1 MGFPIVNFASLPGE
15 HEKCQ
20 VDSDIA
26 GLGVIAAFVVAA
38 VMTTGLAV
46 CAAILDILH
55 GTSDAVLPAKTV
67 NKIHKRWGMG
77 LEVKGRYSLTRK
89 MIDRVMLSLADQ
101 QLLTGF
107 AIMISFWLRYNDY
120 NDHHRNHVDLV
131 MYLSC
136 LSSSSHLAS
145 VITLKRYFK
154 EHSMTARL
162 RMVLIFLYAL
172 FLTSSII
179 ITMPFPP
186 FYQALVWL
194 MNHLFSCDDF
204 DCTST
209 LPYIIFYFLTVV
221 FVFYPFWV
229 AFCQVFEGAKRLSQH
244 GIRTA
249 GHWMSLS
256 PLRPRLH
263 LRQRLSKRS
272 PRLASAMESAG
283 RGITAAFWF
292 VLFGDLHL
300 AFVQQLFFVS
310 ISLAFV
316 FLQKFAEPPSP
327 DDDDGPRL
335 CGLNLP
341 STNVFGFGEILSLIM
356 LVQPAFSA
364 VSTYYG
370 ESVPYD
376 SAGWDVL
383 AVGETPKALSEH
395 LVANALA
402 ELQIEKLEA
411 ENAED
416 RAAQNV

>member
-1 MGFPIVNFASLPGE
+1 MGFPIVNFASLSAE
-15 HEKCQ
+15 QEKCQ

-46 CAAILDILH
+46 CAAILDILQ
-55 GTSDAVLPAKTV
+55 GDSDAVLPAKTV
-67 NKIHKRWGMG
+67 KRLHDRWGVG
-77 LEVKGRYSLTRK
+77 LSVKGRYSLTRK
-89 MIDRVMLSLADQ
+89 MIDRVTLSLADQ

-145 VITLKRYFK
+145 VITLKKYFK

-186 FYQALVWL
+186 FYQALVFFL
-194 MNHLFSCDDF
+194 NHVFRCDDF
-204 DCTST
+204 DCANT
-209 LPYIIFYFLTVV
+209 LPYIVFYFLTVA

-229 AFCQVFEGAKRLSQH
+229 AFCQVFEGARRLSQSA
-244 GIRTA
+244 ICTVA
-249 GHWMSLS
+249 SC
-256 PLRPRLH
+256 
-263 LRQRLSKRS
+263 
-272 PRLASAMESAG
+272 LASLCPRRLDLHTRIAKRWPASGRALSSVG
-283 RGITAAFWF
+283 RGLIAGSWF
-292 VLFGDLHL
+292 VLFGNLHL

-316 FLQKFAEPPSP
+316 FLQKFAEPPQTE
-327 DDDDGPRL
+327 DDEGPRL

-364 VSTYYG
+364 VSTYY
-370 ESVPYD
+370 
-376 SAGWDVL
+376 
-383 AVGETPKALSEH
+383 
-395 LVANALA
+395 
-402 ELQIEKLEA
+402 ELQNERREA
-411 ENAED
+411 ENACEED
-416 RAAQNV
+416 YHPRPPTPSAVV

>member
-15 HEKCQ
+15 HGKCK

-38 VMTTGLAV
+38 AMTTGLAV
-46 CAAILDILH
+46 CAAILDILQGH
-55 GTSDAVLPAKTV
+55 SDAVLPAKTV
-67 NKIHKRWGMG
+67 KRLHDRWGVG
-77 LEVKGRYSLTRK
+77 LSVKGRYSLTRK

-107 AIMISFWLRYNDY
+107 AIMISFWLRYHDY

-162 RMVLIFLYAL
+162 RMVLIILYAL

-186 FYQALVWL
+186 FYQALVFFL
-194 MNHLFSCDDF
+194 NHVFRCDDF
-204 DCTST
+204 DCAST
-209 LPYIIFYFLTVV
+209 LPYIVFYFLTVV

-229 AFCQVFEGAKRLSQH
+229 AFCQVFEGARRLSELA
-244 GIRTA
+244 IRTTA
-249 GHWMSLS
+249 TCLA
-256 PLRPRLH
+256 PLCRRLH
-263 LRQRLSKRS
+263 LHARIAKRW
-272 PRLASAMESAG
+272 PTAG
-283 RGITAAFWF
+283 RALSSTGRGLVAAFWF
-292 VLFGDLHL
+292 ILFGNLHL

-316 FLQKFAEPPSP
+316 FLQKFAEPPQTE
-327 DDDDGPRL
+327 DDEGPRL

-364 VSTYYG
+364 VSTYY
-370 ESVPYD
+370 
-376 SAGWDVL
+376 
-383 AVGETPKALSEH
+383 
-395 LVANALA
+395 
-402 ELQIEKLEA
+402 ELQNEKLET
-411 ENAED
+411 ENTCED
-416 RAAQNV
+416 DHHPRPQSPSAVV